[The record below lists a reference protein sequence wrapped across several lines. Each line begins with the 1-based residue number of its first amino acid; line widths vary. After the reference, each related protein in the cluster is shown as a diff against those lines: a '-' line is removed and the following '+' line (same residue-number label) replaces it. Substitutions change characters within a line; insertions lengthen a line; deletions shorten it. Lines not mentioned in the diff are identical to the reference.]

1 MDQYS
6 NNYNLEE
13 RTAKFGEM
21 IIDFCKEITQNTIS
35 KPLISQLV
43 RSGTSVGANYAE
55 ANGGSS
61 KKDFRNKI
69 AICKKEIQETKHWLR
84 MIVRCVP
91 QKKPKAEILWKE
103 AHELTLIFQSIMNKL
118 A

>member
-1 MDQYS
+1 MQS
-6 NNYNLEE
+6 PNNYNLED
-13 RTAKFGEM
+13 RMAKFGEAV
-21 IIDFCKEITQNTIS
+21 IEFCKAVSQDIIS

-69 AICKKEIQETKHWLR
+69 SICKKEVQETKHWIR
-84 MIVRCVP
+84 MIVKCAP
-91 QKKPKAEILWKE
+91 QKKIAAEILWKE
-103 AHELTLIFQSIMNKL
+103 THELTLIFQSIMNKL
-118 A
+118 D